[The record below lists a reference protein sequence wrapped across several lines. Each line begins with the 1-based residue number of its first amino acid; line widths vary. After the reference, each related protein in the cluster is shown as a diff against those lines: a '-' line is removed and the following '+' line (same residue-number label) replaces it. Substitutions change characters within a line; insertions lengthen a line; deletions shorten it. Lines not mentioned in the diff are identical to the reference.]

1 MKFAKNIFQH
11 FAQGIFATQL
21 KFCYPS
27 KNFGFEFFEL
37 TLPLPRSPKV
47 KTTATSMLSFFAFLI
62 VFKWLCSGKN
72 FWNLISLVLQTIH
85 FSWNTSVNTKRWC
98 ISGIILLKCWEK
110 HFIGIVHVKVYY
122 IMFPFLHREI
132 TSTCSCSMD
141 HRPWTRWPWTNR
153 PVKKRFD
160 WFWPLTEFYLIK
172 VALVS
177 KVCERLYR
185 GHFWFLIT

>member
-1 MKFAKNIFQH
+1 MKYPAQNIWSFRNQS
-11 FAQGIFATQL
+11 TQNYVYL
-21 KFCYPS
+21 H
-27 KNFGFEFFEL
+27 L
-37 TLPLPRSPKV
+37 
-47 KTTATSMLSFFAFLI
+47 FFAFLI
-62 VFKWLCSGKN
+62 VFKWLCSGKK

-172 VALVS
+172 EALVS
-177 KVCERLYR
+177 KVCECLYQLYIIPNSEP
-185 GHFWFLIT
+185 LILTV